1 MNPIVI
7 VLAVIT
13 ITSLGQLGWLRLPL
27 HHSSRCSPHGRRSI
41 LRRLRLVLSLLLQL
55 TVLSLSAVAVVTS
68 AAAALLLVV
77 VVAAAAASAALAVV
91 VAAAVAVALRLTP
104 VCYVVS
110 RSRCEL
116 SGTVSSSCR
125 WE

>member
-77 VVAAAAASAALAVV
+77 VVAAAAAASAALAVV
-91 VAAAVAVALRLTP
+91 VVAAVAVALRLTP

-125 WE
+125 